1 MVKNKEMLINYP
13 DLTITHCLHVLYW
26 YKTPD
31 KYTQFFSIK
40 KAETEA
46 KLISEAS

>member
-13 DLTITHCLHVLYW
+13 DLTITRCLHVLYW